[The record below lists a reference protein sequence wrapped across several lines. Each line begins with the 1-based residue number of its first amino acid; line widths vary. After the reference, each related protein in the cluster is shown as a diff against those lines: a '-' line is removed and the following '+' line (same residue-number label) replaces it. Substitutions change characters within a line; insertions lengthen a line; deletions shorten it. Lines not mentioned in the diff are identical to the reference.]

1 MDTFEKI
8 KKSWWVIF
16 PFTLFLPG
24 LGFIYIGLKSS
35 NRNWTIEG
43 ITYQLPFFFYLL
55 ASAIYSSEIMINY
68 YGWIMLLA
76 ALIAL
81 IRSIMVAIKLMDVY
95 EKDDRPKI
103 AASNYTSPSSGSPTA
118 PKKDRDFGWS
128 ECCGC
133 IILIF
138 IIFAIISIL

>member
-1 MDTFEKI
+1 METFEKI

-24 LGFIYIGLKSS
+24 LGFIYIGMKSS
-35 NRNWTIEG
+35 NRNWIIEG

-55 ASAIYSSEIMINY
+55 ASAIYPSEIMIVY
-68 YGWIMLLA
+68 YIWLILLA
-76 ALIAL
+76 AFIAL
-81 IRSIMVAIKLMDVY
+81 VRSIMVAIKLFDVY
-95 EKDDRPKI
+95 EKEDRPRI
-103 AASNYTSPSSGSPTA
+103 AASTYTSQNSGSSDES
-118 PKKDRDFGWS
+118 KNDNDFNWS
-128 ECCGC
+128 NCCGC